1 MQVVYKMKIGLIDV
15 DNYKKLDKCF
25 PNLPLMKLSAWHKMK
40 GDEVGWYDGTH
51 CDLVYCSK
59 VFSFSK
65 DFPDEINATK
75 VLRGGSGYFI
85 DVQDGIEV
93 FNKEHFNL
101 PDKIEHIFPDYSLY
115 GIKDTAYGFMSRGCP
130 RGCSFCHVEAKEGR
144 RSMKVADLNEFW
156 NGQSKIEVLDP
167 NTFACKDWK
176 DILQQ
181 LIDSGAWI
189 NFNQGVDIRVL
200 NDEKIEYLKKVK
212 LKHVHFAWDRYEDK
226 EIIVPRLQKIKE
238 VTGWDKQKVTVYI
251 LTNFDTTMEQN
262 VERVEFVR
270 SLGFCP
276 YVTVY
281 DKEHVPRGS
290 EINKLS
296 RWANWKQFI
305 WKIPTFEEYK
315 RLYAEG
321 RLYGKRET
329 EKRFGK

>member
-1 MQVVYKMKIGLIDV
+1 
-15 DNYKKLDKCF
+15 
-25 PNLPLMKLSAWHKMK
+25 
-40 GDEVGWYDGTH
+40 
-51 CDLVYCSK
+51 
-59 VFSFSK
+59 
-65 DFPDEINATK
+65 
-75 VLRGGSGYFI
+75 
-85 DVQDGIEV
+85 
-93 FNKEHFNL
+93 
-101 PDKIEHIFPDYSLY
+101 
-115 GIKDTAYGFMSRGCP
+115 
-130 RGCSFCHVEAKEGR
+130 
-144 RSMKVADLNEFW
+144 MKVADLSEFW